1 VGWAEGAAM
10 GVPKPTEPTIRDL
23 LQEELRKRGVTV
35 LPEVSVPTPT
45 GRLMPDMLLKNGA
58 QYVVETKLGAE
69 TKLLEAMVKLYD
81 YSKYVTEAKG
91 VFAVLFPMQV

>member
-1 VGWAEGAAM
+1 M
-10 GVPKPTEPTIRDL
+10 GVPKPTEMTIRDL

-35 LPEVSVPTPT
+35 VPEFSISTST
-45 GRLMPDMLLKNGA
+45 GALKPDILLKNGA
-58 QYVVETKLGAE
+58 PYVVETKLGAE